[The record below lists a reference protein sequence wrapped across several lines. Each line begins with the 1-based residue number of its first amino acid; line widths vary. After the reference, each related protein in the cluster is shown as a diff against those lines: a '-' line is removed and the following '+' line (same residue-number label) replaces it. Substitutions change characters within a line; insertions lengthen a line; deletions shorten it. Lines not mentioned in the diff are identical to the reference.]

1 MPLWSKNNQRRKDV
15 KIDIIKQVAALPEMA
30 MADLKRKWTALHP
43 TTEPPPFNRQFLV
56 KRLAHRIQEL
66 SLGGVEERIDK
77 RMERLADEEAP
88 PEKRVMQG
96 DRILPGTRLIREWKG
111 MEYCC
116 IVLDDGFECQGRK
129 FGSLS
134 SVANFITGTK
144 WNGRVFWGLKKQ
156 GEKA

>member
-1 MPLWSKNNQRRKDV
+1 M
-15 KIDIIKQVAALPEMA
+15 KIDIIKQVAALPEMPL
-30 MADLKRKWTALHP
+30 ADLKKRWTALHP
-43 TTEPPPFNRQFLV
+43 ATDPPPFNRLFLV

-66 SLGGVEERIDK
+66 ALGGVEERIEK
-77 RMERLADEEAP
+77 RMEQLADEDAP
-88 PEKRVMQG
+88 PEKKVIQG
-96 DRILPGTRLIREWKG
+96 DRLLTGTRLIREWKG
-111 MEYCC
+111 VEYCC

-129 FGSLS
+129 FSSLT